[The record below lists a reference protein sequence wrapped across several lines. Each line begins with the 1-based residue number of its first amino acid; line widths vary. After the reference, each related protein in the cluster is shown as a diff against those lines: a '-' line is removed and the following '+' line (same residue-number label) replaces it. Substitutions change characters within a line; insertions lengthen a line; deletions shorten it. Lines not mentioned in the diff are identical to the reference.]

1 MRFGKRLLSVLL
13 VVACL
18 ATTLLIAPAAS
29 AEAAPASSESFTKRK
44 VVSVLYD
51 TSASMTQTDGVA
63 DQQRY
68 KFAQY
73 AMQMLMSMLGTG
85 DSLYI
90 TPMHNGGYSWKNPVN
105 GNTYKNDN
113 FLLSSTSTD
122 YKSGGFEV
130 DLSDQNRNGVIANA
144 LATTFLGQIPQ
155 GDNTPS
161 SAIEW
166 TVKHLLDEGMKTHA
180 ETSADEE
187 SDTEYYLVVLTDGEL
202 DNVKDKHAIAS
213 TFKTVSGVDKYASY
227 QCIYLAFSPG
237 AQGLDGT
244 SLESLANFSPYT
256 AKTSADLITSM
267 QKVANQ
273 ISGRYSLDKNNI
285 SCSADGKSVTVD
297 LSNVDFGLRSV
308 SVMLQNCAATLKS
321 ASYEGESLPISLSTT
336 ISSAGLP
343 EMQNGSTA
351 VVRRV
356 NDSGK
361 FSRGKL
367 TLTFSD
373 SVADSVKEGQLS
385 ILLEPSLTLTPI
397 VERMEN
403 GGYLSIDSAYIN
415 ANMKKDDKVYV
426 SFAVTD
432 EASGNRVSLPDA
444 VATVSYMGTS
454 QQILD
459 AQKATVPLAL
469 GFGNIS
475 ISVSVLGGAY
485 TMYASIPCNVLENPS
500 FFRVEAGK
508 TESLSDTEKKTV
520 FTVYDNNSPITDND
534 AISAYRPSVTFK
546 AADGSTLP
554 ASAYTVAY
562 EDGRIA
568 CYLKASGLEYGA
580 YTVSVKVFD
589 AKSNPR
595 SAEASVPYYPTGI
608 EVAPEG
614 ESSLSLSHY
623 ALSQNVAN
631 GKGFTFALTSNGE
644 SFPFIENLF
653 TYTVKVG
660 TQNVSSACT
669 IEDGKLVFIP
679 TEENLASLA
688 AGTGKHAVTVSVK
701 SDAAGVDTSCTAH
714 LEIKE
719 TVFEIVP
726 LTTDKTPVNRFRPG
740 KNDSVLYFRVLR
752 DGESLSAEELTAALE
767 SGELSVNSASM
778 GVISSEQTVE
788 TKDGAPAVCV
798 RMCSGQGP
806 LPYLLS
812 GMFVFGDSK
821 DVKLSYG
828 NVVGEDTVPLVSPS
842 ILQYIIRILI
852 YLYLIQ
858 LLIVLLTFKNQ
869 EKVKR
874 IPEGILVRLSLIDKD
889 GKRKSVE
896 SVRVMKVVTLKEHL
910 ILKRLIPFMG
920 LLPSFQKKDVTTSV
934 GTLTYTDTGLRM
946 RSSRACVEA
955 EIKTKDGN
963 NPIATRAKQKF
974 ANSKAKAG
982 TLRFEPSEL
991 NNMWV
996 EATSQTTEAAKLSRL
1011 GTMSGPILND
1021 NLYLFIE
1028 KNRYSK

>member
-1 MRFGKRLLSVLL
+1 MRFGKRLLSLVL

-18 ATTLLIAPAAS
+18 ATTLLIVPSAS
-29 AEAAPASSESFTKRK
+29 ADTASSSSESFTKKK

-51 TSASMTQTDGVA
+51 TSASMTQTDGTA
-63 DQQRY
+63 DQRY
-68 KFAQY
+68 KYAQY

-85 DSLYI
+85 DSLYV
-90 TPMHNGGYSWKNPVN
+90 TPMQNSSDWKNVN
-105 GNTYKNDN
+105 ASN
-113 FLLSSTSTD
+113 
-122 YKSGGFEV
+122 YKSGDFELTSTSSGFKNASFKV
-130 DLSDQNRNGVIANA
+130 DLSDPNRNGVIANS
-144 LATTFLGQIPQ
+144 LATTFLGLVPN
-155 GDNTPS
+155 GSYTPS
-161 SAIEW
+161 SAITW
-166 TVKHLLDEGMKTHA
+166 TVQHLLDEGMKTHA

-187 SDTEYYLVVLTDGEL
+187 SSTEYYLVVLTDGEL
-202 DNVKDKHAIAS
+202 DNAGSAATIAN
-213 TFKTVSGVDKYASY
+213 TFKELSGVDKYADY

-237 AQGLDGT
+237 AVGLDGT
-244 SLESLANFSPYT
+244 NLDGLANFSPYT
-256 AKTSADLITSM
+256 AKTSAELISSM

-273 ISGRYSLDKNNI
+273 ISGRYALEK
-285 SCSADGKSVTVD
+285 SAFSVSGSTVTVD
-297 LSNVDFGLRSV
+297 LSSVAFGLRSV
-308 SVMLQNCAATLKS
+308 SVMLQNCAATLQS
-321 ASYEGESLPISLSTT
+321 ASYEGESLPISLGTT
-336 ISSAGLP
+336 ISSAGLSG
-343 EMQNGSTA
+343 MQNGSTA
-351 VVRRV
+351 VIRRV
-356 NDSGK
+356 NDGGK
-361 FSRGKL
+361 FAGGRL
-367 TLTFSD
+367 TLNFSGTVD
-373 SVADSVKEGQLS
+373 PSGLS
-385 ILLEPSLTLTPI
+385 ILLEPSLTLSPI
-397 VERMEN
+397 VERKEN

-415 ANMKKDDKVYV
+415 ANMKKNDEVYV

-444 VATVSYMGTS
+444 VATVTYNGTS
-454 QQILD
+454 QSISG

-469 GFGNIS
+469 GYSNIS

-485 TMYASIPCNVLENPS
+485 TMYASIPCVVLENPS
-500 FFRVEAGK
+500 FFRVEAGD
-508 TESLSDTEKKTV
+508 TESISDTEKKTV
-520 FTVYDNNSPITDND
+520 FTVYDNNVAITDNG
-534 AISAYRPSVTFK
+534 ALSAFNPAVTFK
-546 AADGSTLP
+546 AADGSALL
-554 ASAYTVAY
+554 ASAYTVSY
-562 EDGRIA
+562 EGGKIA
-568 CYLKASGLEYGA
+568 CYLKASGLDYGA
-580 YTVSVKVFD
+580 YTVSVTVRD
-589 AKSNPR
+589 AKGNPR

-614 ESSLSLSHY
+614 ESTLSLSHY
-623 ALSQNVAN
+623 ALSQNASV
-631 GKGFTFALTSNGE
+631 GSGFTFALTSNGE
-644 SFPFIENLF
+644 SFPFIDNLF
-653 TYTVKVG
+653 TYSVKVG
-660 TQNVSSACT
+660 ALDVSSACS

-679 TEENLASLA
+679 TEQNIASLA
-688 AGTGKHAVTVSVK
+688 TGTGTHEVTVTVK
-701 SDAAGVDTSCTAH
+701 SSAAGVDTSCKAS

-726 LTTDKTPVNRFRPG
+726 LTTDKTPVNRFRPN
-740 KNDSVLYFRVLR
+740 KNNSALYFRVLR
-752 DGESLSAEELTAALE
+752 DGVSLSAEELAAALE

-778 GVISSEQTVE
+778 GVISSEQTIE

-806 LPYLLS
+806 LPFLLS
-812 GMFVFGDSK
+812 GMFVFGNNK

-842 ILQYIIRILI
+842 ILQYVIRVLI

-858 LLIVLLTFKNQ
+858 LIIVLLTFKNQ

-874 IPEGILVRLSLIDKD
+874 IPEGILVRLSLVDKD

-896 SVRVMKVVTLKEHL
+896 AVRVMKVVTLKEHL

>member
-1 MRFGKRLLSVLL
+1 
-13 VVACL
+13 
-18 ATTLLIAPAAS
+18 
-29 AEAAPASSESFTKRK
+29 
-44 VVSVLYD
+44 
-51 TSASMTQTDGVA
+51 
-63 DQQRY
+63 
-68 KFAQY
+68 
-73 AMQMLMSMLGTG
+73 
-85 DSLYI
+85 
-90 TPMHNGGYSWKNPVN
+90 
-105 GNTYKNDN
+105 
-113 FLLSSTSTD
+113 
-122 YKSGGFEV
+122 
-130 DLSDQNRNGVIANA
+130 VIAKA
-144 LATTFLGQIPQ
+144 LSNTFLGLTPN
-155 GDNTPS
+155 GSNTPS
-161 SAIEW
+161 SAIKW
-166 TVKHLLDEGMKTHA
+166 TVQHLLDEGMKTHA

-202 DNVKDKHAIAS
+202 DTEKDKNKIAS
-213 TFKTVSGVDKYASY
+213 TFKTVSGVDKYANY

-244 SLESLANFSPYT
+244 SLESLANFTPYT
-256 AKTSADLITSM
+256 AKTSAELITAM

-273 ISGRYSLDKNNI
+273 ISGRYSLDK
-285 SCSADGKSVTVD
+285 SAYINAVNGNTVTVD
-297 LSNVDFGLRSV
+297 LSGVAFGLRSV
-308 SVMLQNCAATLKS
+308 SVMLQNCAATLQS
-321 ASYEGESLPISLSTT
+321 ASYEGESLPISLGTT
-336 ISSAGLP
+336 ISSVGLSG
-343 EMQNGSTA
+343 MQNGSTA

-361 FSRGKL
+361 FSGGKL
-367 TLTFSD
+367 TLTFNGNVDAS
-373 SVADSVKEGQLS
+373 GLS

-403 GGYLSIDSAYIN
+403 NGYLPIDSAYIN
-415 ANMKKDDKVYV
+415 ANMKKDDKVYI

-454 QQILD
+454 QQISG

-508 TESLSDTEKKTV
+508 TESISDTEKKTV
-520 FTVYDNNSPITDND
+520 FTVYDNNTPVIDND
-534 AISAYRPSVTFK
+534 VLGNYRPSVTFK

-554 ASAYTVAY
+554 ASTYNVAY
-562 EDGRIA
+562 EGGKIA
-568 CYLKASGLEYGA
+568 CYLKASGLDYGA

-589 AKSNPR
+589 AQGNFR

-660 TQNVSSACT
+660 AQNVSSACT
-669 IEDGKLVFIP
+669 IEDGKLIFVP

-688 AGTGKHAVTVSVK
+688 AGTGIHEVSVSVK
-701 SDAAGVDTSCTAH
+701 SDAAGVDTSCKAI

-726 LTTDKTPVNRFRPG
+726 LTTDKTPVNRFRPS
-740 KNDSVLYFRVLR
+740 KNNSALYFRVLR
-752 DGESLSAEELTAALE
+752 DGVSLSAEELAAALE

-842 ILQYIIRILI
+842 ILQYIVRILV

-874 IPEGILVRLSLIDKD
+874 IPEGILVRLSLVDKD
-889 GKRKSVE
+889 GKRKNVE

-920 LLPSFQKKDVTTSV
+920 LLPSFQKKDVATSV

-963 NPIATRAKQKF
+963 NPVATRAKQKF